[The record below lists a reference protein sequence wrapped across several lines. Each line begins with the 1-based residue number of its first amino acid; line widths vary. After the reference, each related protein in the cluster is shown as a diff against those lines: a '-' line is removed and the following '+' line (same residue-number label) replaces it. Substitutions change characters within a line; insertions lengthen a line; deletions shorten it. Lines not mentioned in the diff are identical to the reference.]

1 MIIKL
6 CGVVTCYDFSLQ
18 KLMLRILA
26 ASAGLVV
33 LVCTVLCW
41 VMKLLECDYC
51 NRGHLDKVEQS
62 VTGK

>member
-6 CGVVTCYDFSLQ
+6 CAVVTCYDFSLQ

-51 NRGHLDKVEQS
+51 NQGHLDKVEQS

>member
-33 LVCTVLCW
+33 LVCTAVQ
-41 VMKLLECDYC
+41 YC
-51 NRGHLDKVEQS
+51 VG
-62 VTGK
+62 

>member
-6 CGVVTCYDFSLQ
+6 CGVVTCYDLSLQ

-33 LVCTVLCW
+33 LVCTAVQ
-41 VMKLLECDYC
+41 YC
-51 NRGHLDKVEQS
+51 VGWWS
-62 VTGK
+62 F